1 MDDLPTAR
9 DAMTDWYCTFRP
21 ETDIVEAIESL
32 VRKRAAGAPVV
43 DEEERLVG
51 VITEKDSLR
60 VLANAAYGE
69 QAGGRVGEHMS
80 RVGATVTPDMDLFAV
95 AHVFLQ
101 TNFPVL
107 PVTDHR
113 GRLLGRISRQD
124 MLRQVHV
131 FMRRLHKQ
139 GRRLS
144 GLLQGQKPSSIE
156 AMQRMA
162 ASASPDQLADM
173 MRDRENG

>member
-1 MDDLPTAR
+1 
-9 DAMTDWYCTFRP
+9 MTDWYCTFRP

-32 VRKRAAGAPVV
+32 VHRRAAGAPVV
-43 DEEERLVG
+43 DEHDCLVG
-51 VITEKDSLR
+51 VLTEKDSLR

-69 QAGGRVGEHMS
+69 LAGGNVGEHMS
-80 RVGATVTPDMDLFAV
+80 RVGATVTEDMDLFAV

-113 GRLLGRISRQD
+113 GRLIGRISRQD
-124 MLRQVHV
+124 MLRQIHH
-131 FMRRLHKQ
+131 FMRRLHRE

-144 GLLQGQKPSSIE
+144 GLLAGQKATGIE
-156 AMQRMA
+156 AMQRLA
-162 ASASPDQLADM
+162 ASSSPDQLAEL
-173 MRDRENG
+173 MRDRDR

>member
-1 MDDLPTAR
+1 MS
-9 DAMTDWYCTFRP
+9 DWYCTFRP
-21 ETDIVEAIESL
+21 ETDVVEAIESL

-43 DEEERLVG
+43 DENDRLVG

-69 QAGGRVGEHMS
+69 MVGGQVGEHMS
-80 RVGATVTPDMDLFAV
+80 KVRATVTPDMDLFAV
-95 AHVFLQ
+95 AHVFLE

-131 FMRRLHKQ
+131 FMRRVHKQ
-139 GRRLS
+139 GRRL
-144 GLLQGQKPSSIE
+144 GPLEAQKSSSIE
-156 AMQRMA
+156 AMQKMA
-162 ASASPDQLADM
+162 ATASPDQLAEM
-173 MRDRENG
+173 MRDREG

>member
-1 MDDLPTAR
+1 MPDLPTAK

-21 ETDIVEAIESL
+21 DMDIVEAIESL

-43 DEEERLVG
+43 DENECLVG
-51 VITEKDSLR
+51 VLTEKDSLR

-69 QAGGRVGEHMS
+69 LVGGVVGEHMS
-80 RVGATVTPDMDLFAV
+80 KVGASVTPDMDLFAV
-95 AHVFLQ
+95 AQVFLE

-124 MLRQVHV
+124 MLRQAHV

-144 GLLQGQKPSSIE
+144 GLLEGQKPSSIE
-156 AMQRMA
+156 AMQKMA
-162 ASASPDQLADM
+162 ASASPDQLAEM
-173 MRDRENG
+173 MRDRDG

>member
-1 MDDLPTAR
+1 MTQLPTAR
-9 DAMTDWYCTFRP
+9 EAMTDWYCTFRP
-21 ETDIVEAIESL
+21 DTEIVEAIESL

-43 DEEERLVG
+43 DEGERLVG

-69 QAGGRVGEHMS
+69 LTGGCVAEHMS

-95 AHVFLQ
+95 AHVFLE

-139 GRRLS
+139 GSKLS
-144 GLLQGQKPSSIE
+144 GLLADQKPTSIE
-156 AMQRMA
+156 AMQRVA
-162 ASASPDQLADM
+162 ATASPDQLAEL
-173 MRDRENG
+173 MRDRDS